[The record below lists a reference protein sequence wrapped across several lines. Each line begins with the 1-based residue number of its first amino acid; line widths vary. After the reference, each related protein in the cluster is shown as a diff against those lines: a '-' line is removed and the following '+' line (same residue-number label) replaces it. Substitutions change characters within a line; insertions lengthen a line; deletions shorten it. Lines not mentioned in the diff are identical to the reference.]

1 MINPESEQQRRILL
15 IDDNRSVHA
24 DYRKV
29 LMAGSQASSDLD
41 ADEAMLFG
49 SSKTIIS
56 SVHFEVDSA
65 YQGEEGA
72 DKVRQAQADGR
83 PYAMA
88 FVDMRMPP
96 GWDGVVTTGKI
107 WEIDPDIQI
116 VICTAYSDY
125 SWKDMLDAI
134 GAGDRMV
141 VLKKPF
147 EPIEVLQLAKML
159 TEKWWLYQ
167 LARQK
172 MEDLEK
178 MVAIRTTDLQ
188 ASNQKLVR
196 RNEEIQYFYHSLSH
210 ELKTPL
216 TSAREFVSIV
226 AEGLAGDVN
235 ETQAE
240 YLAIAHDNCSHL
252 AIYINDLLDMT
263 RLDTGKMGLSCEP
276 VALSK
281 LIGRVQTMM
290 QAEASKK
297 KIQLSAELDTRIQDM
312 MVDKSR
318 IMQVLVNLYNNALK
332 FTPAGGSIIARLYR
346 DPLRPDWVELSVTDT
361 GCGIPEDQTE
371 YLFRRY
377 YQVNPADS
385 RHAEGFGLGLYL
397 CKALMKL
404 HGGSIKVESSPGK
417 GSTFTLS
424 LPVTLMTSAPSLKA
438 KRKSYVFGRE
448 KNDSHAPAEK
458 GDSHTLLI
466 N

>member
-1 MINPESEQQRRILL
+1 MNNPLTEQHRRVLL
-15 IDDNRSVHA
+15 IDDNHAVHA
-24 DYRKV
+24 DFRKV
-29 LMAGSQASSDLD
+29 LVAESKSSSDLD
-41 ADEAMLFG
+41 AEEALLFG
-49 SSKTIIS
+49 SSERLTS
-56 SVHFEVDSA
+56 SVHFRVDSA
-65 YQGEEGA
+65 YQGEEGFE
-72 DKVRQAQADGR
+72 KVRQAQKEGQ

-88 FVDMRMPP
+88 FIDMRMPP
-96 GWDGVVTTGKI
+96 GWDGVVTANKI
-107 WEIDPDIQI
+107 WEIDPDIQV

-125 SWKDMLDAI
+125 SWNDMLDSI
-134 GAGDRMV
+134 GEGDRMV

-178 MVAIRTTDLQ
+178 MVAIRTRDLQ

-263 RLDTGKMGLSCEP
+263 RLDTGKMSLSCEP

-281 LIGRVQTMM
+281 LIGQVQTMM
-290 QAEASKK
+290 QTEATKK
-297 KIQLSAELDTRIQDM
+297 KIQLSAELDTRIQDL

-346 DPLRPDWVELSVTDT
+346 DPQRPDWIEISVTDT
-361 GCGIPEDQTE
+361 GCGVSEEKIK

-377 YQVNPADS
+377 YQVDSTDS

-397 CKALMKL
+397 CNELMKL
-404 HGGSIKVESSPGK
+404 HGGKIKVESSPGK
-417 GSTFTLS
+417 GSTFTLA
-424 LPVTLMTSAPSLKA
+424 LPITLTTSAPSLKA
-438 KRKSYVFGRE
+438 KRKSYVFARE

-458 GDSHTLLI
+458 ADSHTLLM